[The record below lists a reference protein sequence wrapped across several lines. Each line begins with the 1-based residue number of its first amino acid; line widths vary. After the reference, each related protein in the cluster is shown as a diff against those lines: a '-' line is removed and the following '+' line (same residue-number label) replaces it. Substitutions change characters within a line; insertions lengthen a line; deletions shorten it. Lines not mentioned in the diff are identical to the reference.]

1 MGRRGAA
8 VIAPEFKLSLEKGYM
23 RELLGSYVRSTALE
37 RFLDSWRFLR
47 QKRPNVTSTAK
58 NKKPP
63 IAVPAIAPMER
74 PGVGALVAEL
84 VGDVVEVELGRALV
98 DEGELASR
106 QPLSA
111 ELPTILKSELPPCL
125 PCESTIIKI
134 MDVSWATFVFHR
146 YSVEPAGG
154 FKTKDVPPGIMPM
167 MVTG

>member
-1 MGRRGAA
+1 
-8 VIAPEFKLSLEKGYM
+8 M

-63 IAVPAIAPMER
+63 IAVPAMAAMER
-74 PGVGALVAEL
+74 PGVGESVAEL
-84 VGDVVEVELGRALV
+84 VGDVVEVELGRAVV

-125 PCESTIIKI
+125 P
-134 MDVSWATFVFHR
+134 
-146 YSVEPAGG
+146 
-154 FKTKDVPPGIMPM
+154 
-167 MVTG
+167 